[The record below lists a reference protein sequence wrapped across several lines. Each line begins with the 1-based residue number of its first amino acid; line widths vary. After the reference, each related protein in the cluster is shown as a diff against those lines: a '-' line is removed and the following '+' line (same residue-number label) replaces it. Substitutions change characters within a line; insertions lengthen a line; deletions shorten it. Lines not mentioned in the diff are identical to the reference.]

1 MSRDV
6 ALAADNIV
14 ADCVIVSLLLY
25 TGIMPQFNYDITVVG
40 LYSFQ
45 GLCVSL
51 AMSKM
56 VLHMKGHV
64 VDVVH

>member
-6 ALAADNIV
+6 GLPADNIV
-14 ADCVIVSLLLY
+14 ADCVIVSILLY

-51 AMSKM
+51 AISKM
-56 VLHMKGHV
+56 VLHMKSPV
-64 VDVVH
+64 ANTVL